1 MAQEDQGSR
10 EDLRRGE
17 GGGGG
22 GGGGEGSGGGVAREL
37 EEVAA
42 EVAAKAKAEV
52 AAEVAAKAKAEGAAG
67 GARKVAR
74 EAAIREATQ
83 DRRLHAL
90 SGPTLLNPGCRTLPG
105 RAAETIRAHWE
116 VCGVQPTAG
125 SGSCACSRPLG

>member
-42 EVAAKAKAEV
+42 EGAAKAKAEV
-52 AAEVAAKAKAEGAAG
+52 AAEV
-67 GARKVAR
+67 ARKVAR

>member
-1 MAQEDQGSR
+1 M
-10 EDLRRGE
+10 
-17 GGGGG
+17 
-22 GGGGEGSGGGVAREL
+22 AREL

-52 AAEVAAKAKAEGAAG
+52 AAEVA
-67 GARKVAR
+67 
-74 EAAIREATQ
+74 REATQ

>member
-52 AAEVAAKAKAEGAAG
+52 AAEVAAKAKAEVAAE
-67 GARKVAR
+67 VA
-74 EAAIREATQ
+74 REATQ

-90 SGPTLLNPGCRTLPG
+90 SGPTLLNPGCTTLPG
-105 RAAETIRAHWE
+105 RAAETIGVRGAADRRLHVLSGLCLGRAF
-116 VCGVQPTAG
+116 GAAALPGT
-125 SGSCACSRPLG
+125 PLM